1 MEVRPLQSNLSKNL
15 RDQGYDLINGP
26 VRNYK
31 ILQLWLK
38 KAGNPAELYYDS
50 LAHAFVSDVVI
61 DIQSNSAL
69 KVTSRSKNEY
79 KFNMGMSLL
88 EPLLSTFGLNNL
100 ELETLITSGTKI
112 SMAYEGSES
121 KEVSIG
127 NVEDYMHT
135 ADYLHPNPSLFYHA
149 NKDRVMLIS
158 GVLLAKNLVITIDTD
173 FLVSPELISKID
185 KKMNGKLN
193 AFKKNDRSLK
203 MVSEGHVLF
212 PIAVKANRLHFDK
225 GHFVKSNLVTDTR
238 SFF

>member
-1 MEVRPLQSNLSKNL
+1 MELRPLQSNLSKNL

-127 NVEDYMHT
+127 N
-135 ADYLHPNPSLFYHA
+135 
-149 NKDRVMLIS
+149 
-158 GVLLAKNLVITIDTD
+158 
-173 FLVSPELISKID
+173 
-185 KKMNGKLN
+185 
-193 AFKKNDRSLK
+193 
-203 MVSEGHVLF
+203 
-212 PIAVKANRLHFDK
+212 
-225 GHFVKSNLVTDTR
+225 
-238 SFF
+238 

>member
-1 MEVRPLQSNLSKNL
+1 MELRPLQSNLSKNL

-185 KKMNGKLN
+185 KKTNGKLN
-193 AFKKNDRSLK
+193 TFKKNDRSLK

-225 GHFVKSNLVTDTR
+225 GH
-238 SFF
+238 

>member
-1 MEVRPLQSNLSKNL
+1 MELRPLQSNLSKNL

-127 NVEDYMHT
+127 NLEDYMHT

-185 KKMNGKLN
+185 KKANGKLN
-193 AFKKNDRSLK
+193 TFKTPALFFNTALLRGNQRSSKAFVIKK
-203 MVSEGHVLF
+203 
-212 PIAVKANRLHFDK
+212 
-225 GHFVKSNLVTDTR
+225 
-238 SFF
+238 